1 MMNQDLIKA
10 SEEKVKEVKEL
21 MTVIMDGLNLSP
33 ERLEQWTNLYSGSA
47 NELPTDKP
55 FKFVSAKLVEVEDN
69 TDMNHIVMVTDT
81 GHECSL
87 SSLTRLCLVGEAAK
101 DPMFKPS
108 KQSSKIKEFGVL
120 RGTKSISPEL
130 TSWFNAQKVNR
141 AQQAEALILSEKS
154 FMATAVEVL
163 TYFPN
168 KESRNTVS
176 TEGNAIAELNAQPA
190 SVRIAMCDP
199 KDAYI
204 VSFA

>member
-10 SEEKVKEVKEL
+10 SAERVKEIKAKTAKAMEE
-21 MTVIMDGLNLSP
+21 LNLTP
-33 ERLEQWTNLYSGSA
+33 EQLKQWTDLYSGSA

-55 FKFVSAKLVEVEDN
+55 FKFVDFRTVVVEEN
-69 TDMNHIVMVTDT
+69 TAMNHIVMTTDT

-87 SSLTRLCLVGEAAK
+87 SSLTRLCLVGESAK

-108 KQSSKIKEFGVL
+108 KKSSKIKEFGIL

-130 TSWFNAQKVNR
+130 SSWFNANKVNR
-141 AQQAEALILSEKS
+141 EQQAEALILSEQS
-154 FMATAVEVL
+154 FMATATEVL

-168 KESRNTVS
+168 EENRNTVS

-199 KDAYI
+199 KEAY
-204 VSFA
+204 VVTFA